1 MPFFSLYVFQAIITS
16 QILFPII
23 IAWEQMP
30 PNFPSCVILHNWFK
44 QEWNKGIHGRAKHYK
59 VKQYDKCTSNSINN
73 SESHIPPSSWLEALT
88 PERNTQQNIVTP
100 ERDTQQN
107 NELLALLYSLN
118 TPGLDNTYLFDS
130 GIERICSDTGA
141 SACLSAKKENFVHLT
156 QVNNLQILG
165 IGRGLNVE
173 GIGIL
178 KWSMNDDRGN
188 EIDLFIKDALY
199 VPSAPMG
206 LLCPQ

>member
-1 MPFFSLYVFQAIITS
+1 MPFFSLYVFQAIMTS

-59 VKQYDKCTSNSINN
+59 VKQYDKCTSTSINN

-100 ERDTQQN
+100 ERDTQQ
-107 NELLALLYSLN
+107 
-118 TPGLDNTYLFDS
+118 T
-130 GIERICSDTGA
+130 
-141 SACLSAKKENFVHLT
+141 
-156 QVNNLQILG
+156 
-165 IGRGLNVE
+165 
-173 GIGIL
+173 
-178 KWSMNDDRGN
+178 MN
-188 EIDLFIKDALY
+188 Y
-199 VPSAPMG
+199 
-206 LLCPQ
+206 